1 MRAARGG
8 QMERMFLKTDTDD
21 EAERRYHGKKEKTGK
36 LPEGWELR
44 DNFQPVFLNKYGY
57 YELRK
62 KNTREERDR
71 NFEENYFQEYAGAT
85 YQKAYP
91 QEELEFILNKIEE
104 RAWVVEEN
112 LRKVGNQH
120 MTEASASGEAVRPMD
135 PGSYSLLDIGCG
147 EGFLLQYFYEKGVR
161 VKGIDCGSYALQS
174 FHPQMLAYFEQ
185 GDMETLLP
193 QMAERGETYDVINM
207 DRVLDMVLNPEECL
221 AAAEKLMT
229 DQSILVVK
237 VANNYSHLQQML
249 LASGE
254 LKEEYWLDDPD
265 HTGYFNREGMLRL
278 LEACG
283 FEQIDFYGD
292 TFVDFQLLNPNSNYY
307 ERPETGK
314 AAHATAVRLEN
325 LFHVLSMEKTVEL
338 YRILG
343 DMGFGREI
351 VGVFRKKSGRRNN
364 G

>member
-1 MRAARGG
+1 MKQKGDT
-8 QMERMFLKTDTDD
+8 ME
-21 EAERRYHGKKEKTGK
+21 KKEKTGK

-85 YQKAYP
+85 YQKTYP

-135 PGSYSLLDIGCG
+135 P
-147 EGFLLQYFYEKGVR
+147 
-161 VKGIDCGSYALQS
+161 GSYALQS

-265 HTGYFNREGMLRL
+265 HTGYFNREGMIRL
-278 LEACG
+278 LKACG

>member
-1 MRAARGG
+1 MKQKGDT
-8 QMERMFLKTDTDD
+8 ME
-21 EAERRYHGKKEKTGK
+21 KKEKTGK

-85 YQKAYP
+85 YQKTYP

-135 PGSYSLLDIGCG
+135 P
-147 EGFLLQYFYEKGVR
+147 
-161 VKGIDCGSYALQS
+161 GSYALQS

-338 YRILG
+338 YRILR
-343 DMGFGREI
+343 DIGFGREI

>member
-1 MRAARGG
+1 MMKQKGDT
-8 QMERMFLKTDTDD
+8 ME
-21 EAERRYHGKKEKTGK
+21 KKEKTGK

-85 YQKAYP
+85 YQKTYP

-135 PGSYSLLDIGCG
+135 P
-147 EGFLLQYFYEKGVR
+147 
-161 VKGIDCGSYALQS
+161 GSYALQS

-265 HTGYFNREGMLRL
+265 HTGYFNREGMIRL
-278 LEACG
+278 LKACG

>member
-1 MRAARGG
+1 MKQKGDT
-8 QMERMFLKTDTDD
+8 ME
-21 EAERRYHGKKEKTGK
+21 KKEKTGK

-135 PGSYSLLDIGCG
+135 PGSY
-147 EGFLLQYFYEKGVR
+147 
-161 VKGIDCGSYALQS
+161 ALQS

-265 HTGYFNREGMLRL
+265 HTGYFNREGMIRL

-292 TFVDFQLLNPNSNYY
+292 TFVDF
-307 ERPETGK
+307 
-314 AAHATAVRLEN
+314 
-325 LFHVLSMEKTVEL
+325 
-338 YRILG
+338 
-343 DMGFGREI
+343 FGRSASSEP
-351 VGVFRKKSGRRNN
+351 VCMFCTE
-364 G
+364 